1 MPKIKTRKSVAK
13 RFKVTKTKKV
23 TKRGCGQDHF
33 NARESGKQKRGKKL
47 DRSVAETDAANIR
60 KMLPYN

>member
-1 MPKIKTRKSVAK
+1 MPKIKTRKSVSK

-47 DRSVAETDAANIR
+47 DRSVAKADAQNIR

>member
-1 MPKIKTRKSVAK
+1 MPKIKTRKAVAK
-13 RFKVTKTKKV
+13 RFKVTKKKKV
-23 TKRGCGQDHF
+23 VKRGCGQDHF

-47 DRSVAETDAANIR
+47 DRSVAEADAQNIR